1 MSLARWYP
9 FRELQ
14 NLENEM
20 NRLSRRRLSGPEE
33 ALSTSQFVP
42 PADVYED
49 DEKLSIKLDIP
60 GVDSKDLDIRVMAT
74 C

>member
-20 NRLSRRRLSGPEE
+20 NRLFRRRLSGPEE